1 MKNLMEK
8 KQWVGRAANKKPINP
23 FTGYG
28 ADCNDR
34 STWGTANEAW
44 AGIDTFGYE
53 GVGVEFA
60 DNLAGIDIDAHG
72 VDANP
77 LADEILDMFAG
88 TYMERSVSGFGWHI
102 LFYVD
107 YGVLADNGII
117 NDELEFTGYQNH
129 NKKLD
134 LETYITGR
142 YFTVSGHVDATGRH
156 ESHDLVDMTDTY
168 IAFLKKYMLD
178 EKPTYQAPTQQPHV
192 ELDMTTEQI
201 LAKART
207 HANGAKFIALYDNG
221 DWQGYY
227 KSQSEADLGLCDTL
241 VWYLGKDAAR
251 VDAAFRDS
259 ALMRDKWYEKHGKQ
273 TYGEMTIAAAIRD
286 VQGQYDPFGAEE
298 GVNMRTSGEN
308 PSESLSEP
316 QRGYRNRELFDLKA
330 FQDYLKS
337 KGIRIVLNDITQVPS
352 VRGFGEK
359 QYGKQ
364 NAIKALPANI
374 EGELKRMYT
383 NVSLNG
389 IREYIEV
396 EAMDRENHFNPV
408 LEYFEG
414 KEYDGK
420 DHLAEVFR
428 ALRIEDD
435 RLSQVLIYKWFLQG
449 WALLY
454 NDPDEPY
461 AADGVLTLAGPQ
473 GCGKTTFFEKCA
485 ILPEFFRS
493 GQSIS
498 THDKDPERR
507 AITTWIS
514 ELGEVGC
521 TFKSGLDELKKFI
534 TQERDEYRLSYA
546 RYDVVAPRRTNLG
559 ATVNG
564 DQYLID
570 ETGNRRFWT
579 VPLTKDVDHHA
590 LRYDIDWTQVWLE
603 VRAKSKFDTFIDDR
617 DKRSACYRLTPEQR
631 AALDA
636 RNVDCEKSLEYEDE
650 VREVLT
656 NCEKFGAQKRK
667 TSVKAWIDHNT
678 VLSETCHNDT
688 RKSQK
693 VGKVLDKLG
702 YPVEGKDGKH
712 GRWRMLPWI

>member
-1 MKNLMEK
+1 MQKLMEK

-23 FTGYG
+23 FNGYG
-28 ADCNDR
+28 ADCNDP
-34 STWGTANEAW
+34 STWGTCDEAW
-44 AGIDTFGYE
+44 SGIDKFGYE

-60 DNLAGIDIDAHG
+60 DNLAGIDIDSHHWDDG
-72 VDANP
+72 NP

-88 TYMERSVSGFGWHI
+88 TYMEKSVSGKGWHI

-107 YGVLADNGII
+107 YGTLADNGII
-117 NDELEFTGYQNH
+117 NDALEFVGYQNH

-142 YFTVSGHVDATGRH
+142 YFTVSGIVDATGRH
-156 ESHDLVDMTDTY
+156 ESNDIVDMTDTY

-178 EKPTYQAPTQQPHV
+178 EKPTYQAPTQQQHI
-192 ELDMTTEQI
+192 ELDMTIEQI
-201 LAKART
+201 LDKARQ
-207 HANGAKFIALYDNG
+207 ASNGAEFIALYDHG
-221 DWQGYY
+221 DLSGHNNDH
-227 KSQSEADLGLCDTL
+227 SAADLALCDKL
-241 VWYLGKDAAR
+241 AWWLGKDAAKI
-251 VDAAFRDS
+251 DAAFQDS
-259 ALMRDKWYEKHGKQ
+259 ALMRDKWLERHGKQ

-286 VQGQYDPFGAEE
+286 VQGQYDPFGDERGATMHT
-298 GVNMRTSGEN
+298 NAEN

-316 QRGYRNRELFDLKA
+316 QRGKRELFDLKA

-396 EAMDRENHFNPV
+396 EAMDRDNHFNPV

-485 ILPEFFRS
+485 IKPEFFRS

-579 VPLTKDVDHHA
+579 VPLTKDVDHNA

-631 AALDA
+631 AALDE
-636 RNVDCEKSLEYEDE
+636 RNVDCEKSMEYEDE

-656 NCEKFGAQKRK
+656 NCEQYGAQPRK

-678 VLSETCHNDT
+678 ILSETCHNDT

-702 YPVEGKDGKH
+702 YPVAGKDGKH
-712 GRWRMLPWI
+712 GRYRMLPWI

>member
-1 MKNLMEK
+1 MKDLVYK
-8 KQWVGRAANKKPINP
+8 KQWLYHIEKKPMNP
-23 FTGYG
+23 NADFKASGDPTDPAKWSDYDTAEAACKRFGGTGM
-28 ADCNDR
+28 
-34 STWGTANEAW
+34 
-44 AGIDTFGYE
+44 GIAFGD
-53 GVGVEFA
+53 G
-60 DNLAGIDIDAHG
+60 LAGIDIDAHG
-72 VDANP
+72 IPKNP
-77 LADEILDMFAG
+77 LQDEILDMFAG
-88 TYMERSVSGFGWHI
+88 TYIECSPSGKGRHI

-107 YGVLADNGII
+107 YDVLKEHGYI
-117 NDELEFTGYQNH
+117 NDELVFTGYA
-129 NKKLD
+129 NKKPKLD
-134 LETYITGR
+134 IETYITKR
-142 YFTVSGHVDATGRH
+142 YFTWTGTADDEH
-156 ESHDLVDMTDTY
+156 FTTYDVNDMTEQY
-168 IAFLKKYMLD
+168 MAFLDKYMLD
-178 EKPTYQAPTQQPHV
+178 EKPTYQAPTQQYHV
-192 ELDMTTEQI
+192 ELDMTTEEI
-201 LAKART
+201 LAKARQ
-207 HANGAKFIALYDNG
+207 ASNGAEFIALYDNG
-221 DWQGYY
+221 DLSAYGNDH
-227 KSQSEADLGLCDTL
+227 SAADLALCNKL
-241 VWYLGKDAAR
+241 AWWLGRDADR
-251 VDAAFRDS
+251 IDAAFQDS
-259 ALMRDKWYEKHGKQ
+259 ALMRDKWLERHGNQ
-273 TYGEMTIAAAIRD
+273 TYGEMTIAAAIEGT
-286 VQGQYDPFGAEE
+286 QGQYDPFGAEK
-298 GVNMRTSGEN
+298 GATMHTNGEN
-308 PSESLSEP
+308 PVESLSEP
-316 QRGYRNRELFDLKA
+316 QKAKRELFDLKA

-359 QYGKQ
+359 QYGKY

-374 EGELKRMYT
+374 EGELRRMYT
-383 NVSLNG
+383 HVSLNG
-389 IREYIEV
+389 LREYIEV

-454 NDPDEPY
+454 NDLDEPY
-461 AADGVLTLAGPQ
+461 GADGVLTLAGPQ

-485 ILPEFFRS
+485 IKPEFFRS

-498 THDKDPERR
+498 SHDKDPERR
-507 AITTWIS
+507 AITTWIA

-521 TFKSGLDELKKFI
+521 TFKSGMDELKKFI
-534 TQERDEYRLSYA
+534 TNEKDEYRLSYA
-546 RYDVVAPRRTNLG
+546 RYDVAAPRRTNLG

-636 RNVDCEKSLEYEDE
+636 RNTECEKSLEYEDE
-650 VREVLT
+650 VREVLL
-656 NCEKFGAQKRK
+656 NCEQFGAQKRRVTIK
-667 TSVKAWIDHNT
+667 QWVDHNSI
-678 VLSETCHNDT
+678 LSEVCPNDT

-693 VGKVLDKLG
+693 IGRVLDKLG
-702 YPVEGKDGKH
+702 EYPVVGRDGK
-712 GRWRMLPWI
+712 GRYRELPWV